1 MGGLRKLLTKSPAA
15 VALGVLLVF
24 VVAYLAVGQLR
35 GRAPESAGPQPAT
48 GPAVRTQPFPSAS
61 RAPAPTTG
69 TTRAPAPSGT
79 APKVMPTPASEA
91 PAKPASAGVPTG
103 PTGRSDPFIPL
114 IRPGGS
120 AQTPPP
126 PTPPSPL
133 VTLPPPPL
141 PGGALPP
148 PPLPGGGVPIPGP
161 GTGLAVTGIVGNSGS
176 VAVVVIDGRS
186 EILTVGESIGDLRV
200 VNIDAVRRTV
210 RFSRSGKQFDVRMG
224 GD

>member
-1 MGGLRKLLTKSPAA
+1 MGGLRKLLAKSPAA

-48 GPAVRTQPFPSAS
+48 GPTVRTQPLPSAS
-61 RAPAPTTG
+61 RAPAPATG
-69 TTRAPAPSGT
+69 TTPAPAPST
-79 APKVMPTPASEA
+79 AAPKVASARASEA
-91 PAKPASAGVPTG
+91 PARPASAGVPSG
-103 PTGRSDPFIPL
+103 PTGRADPFNPL
-114 IRPGGS
+114 IRPGSS
-120 AQTPPP
+120 APPP

-148 PPLPGGGVPIPGP
+148 PPLPGGGIPVPGP

-176 VAVVVIDGRS
+176 VAVIVIDGRS
-186 EILTVGESIGDLRV
+186 EILTVGEAVGDLLV
-200 VNIDAVRRTV
+200 VKIDAVRRTV

>member
-35 GRAPESAGPQPAT
+35 GRAPESTGPQPAT
-48 GPAVRTQPFPSAS
+48 GPAVRTQPSPSAS
-61 RAPAPTTG
+61 RAPAPATG
-69 TTRAPAPSGT
+69 TTRVPVPST
-79 APKVMPTPASEA
+79 AAPKVTPARASEA
-91 PAKPASAGVPTG
+91 PARPASAGVPSG
-103 PTGRSDPFIPL
+103 PTGRADPFNPL
-114 IRPGGS
+114 IRPAS

-126 PTPPSPL
+126 PNPL

-148 PPLPGGGVPIPGP
+148 PPLPGGGVPVPGP
-161 GTGLAVTGIVGNSGS
+161 GTGLAVTGIVGNTGS

-186 EILTVGESIGDLRV
+186 EILTVGEAIGDLLV
-200 VNIDAVRRTV
+200 VKIDAVRRTV